1 MEGRRRT
8 EGRGPMFAL
17 AGVLLLLGAAET
29 AREMADTEPGA
40 SVAADLGYALAEAL
54 VEMYIVT
61 GEILVM
67 GGLIYLVSH
76 LRGGRV
82 TCLKAIFNWAV
93 VVAAAV
99 VALLF
104 VTSVLSI

>member
-1 MEGRRRT
+1 ML
-8 EGRGPMFAL
+8 AL
-17 AGVLLLLGAAET
+17 AGVLLFLVVAET
-29 AREMADTEPGA
+29 AREMANTEPGP
-40 SVAADLGYALAEAL
+40 SVASNLGYAVAEAL
-54 VEMYIVT
+54 VEVYIVT

-82 TCLKAIFNWAV
+82 TYLKATFNWAV

-104 VTSVLSI
+104 VTIVLSI